1 MPRPAGPARDTRN
14 DILNA
19 AMELF
24 ATQGFA
30 ATTVKDIATRVGVK
44 DASLYNHFKSKRAIF
59 EAIIERE
66 LAHLQDLSDQ
76 DSAPHEVGA
85 PREAAIDP
93 ASSLAQSD
101 DELEAVIFTGYRP
114 FFEDAGLICLRK
126 MLTVNQFEDPHAGEL
141 YQAVFIEQPLRL
153 QTTLFDRMVSQGLFA
168 QCNARLAA
176 YELHGAAFVLLSQN
190 LSWTEAMPRLR
201 AILRAFERAHRAEHS
216 THRNI

>member
-30 ATTVKDIATRVGVK
+30 ATTVKDIAARVGVK

-59 EAIIERE
+59 DAIVERE
-66 LAHLQDLSDQ
+66 LAHLQNLFEQ
-76 DSAPHEVGA
+76 DGAPHEVT
-85 PREAAIDP
+85 IDP

-101 DELEAVIFTGYRP
+101 DELEAVIFSSYRP